1 MPHRIARGS
10 VPRRSVSKI
19 MPDITIEVLAF
30 VWLGAFLGAL
40 AIGAAG
46 FAFALAAS
54 ALWLQVLD
62 PLHATFLVAACG
74 TILHLG
80 IIWRIRASVDPRRLA
95 PFIVAGILGV
105 PIGIYVLTRVDQ
117 HVIKIALGAFLI
129 VYGLH
134 APLTPQLPKIAHGGR
149 AADAAVGFL
158 SGILGGLGGYSGVL
172 PTIWTQL
179 RGWPREAA
187 RGVYQPFILAMQVAT
202 LIAAGFVTFDPTSL
216 VLIVA
221 ALPALLAGAWLGWLA
236 FGRLDEHR
244 FRQVLAVMIAVS
256 GAMLVF

>member
-1 MPHRIARGS
+1 VAG
-10 VPRRSVSKI
+10 
-19 MPDITIEVLAF
+19 ITIEILVF

-54 ALWLQVLD
+54 ALWLHVLD
-62 PLHATFLVAACG
+62 PLRATFLVAACG
-74 TILHLG
+74 TMLHIG
-80 IIWRIRASVDPRRLA
+80 IIWRIRANIDPGRLA
-95 PFIVAGILGV
+95 PFIAAGLFGV

-117 HVIKIALGAFLI
+117 HVIKTALGAFLI
-129 VYGLH
+129 AYGLYALL
-134 APLTPQLPKIAHGGR
+134 APRLPKIAHGGR

-179 RGWPREAA
+179 RGWPKEAA
-187 RGVYQPFILAMQVAT
+187 RGVYQPFILVMQVAT
-202 LIAAGFVTFDPTSL
+202 LAAAGFVTFDPTSL

-221 ALPALLAGAWLGWLA
+221 ALPALLVGAWLGWLV
-236 FGRLDEHR
+236 FGRLDERR
-244 FRQVLAVMIAVS
+244 FRQVLAMMIAVS
-256 GAMLVF
+256 GAMLVL